1 MVPDMDDLGR
11 PDVPRYIQLASLIR
25 RRIDDGTYPPGGRIP
40 SEVTFVQET
49 GFARDTVRKA
59 VNLLVEEN
67 RLYIVRGLGTFVG
80 PRPDLCPS
88 VWYRASARSASRP
101 GDVREAT
108 GWLRLV
114 TGCPAAR

>member
-11 PDVPRYIQLASLIR
+11 ADVPRYIQLANLIR
-25 RRIDDGTYPPGGRIP
+25 RRIEDGTYPPGGRVP

-59 VNLLVEEN
+59 INLLVTEN

-88 VWYRASARSASRP
+88 ALVSSIGSWRSTA
-101 GDVREAT
+101 GDVRQ
-108 GWLRLV
+108 
-114 TGCPAAR
+114 AARITKVA